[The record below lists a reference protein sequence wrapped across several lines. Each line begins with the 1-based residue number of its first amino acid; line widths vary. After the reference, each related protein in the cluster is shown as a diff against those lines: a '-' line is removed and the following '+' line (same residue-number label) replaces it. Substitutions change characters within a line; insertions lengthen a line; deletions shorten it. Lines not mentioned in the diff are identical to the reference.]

1 MIGSIEVRG
10 LSRTFHTTVRR
21 PGFTGAVR
29 SLVNPER
36 VAKDA
41 VSDITFDVSPGELLA
56 LLGPNGA
63 GKSTT
68 IKMLTGILTPTSGEA
83 RVAGVVP
90 YQERE
95 RNARNIGAVFGQ
107 RTQLWWDLPVRES
120 FAILRDIYDVP
131 EAEHRTRLREF
142 DELLDLS
149 SFWDTRVRH
158 LSLGQRVRSDLA
170 AALLHDPPVVFL
182 DEPTIGMDVV
192 VKEQVREFLRYQVEE
207 RGRTVLLT
215 THDMT
220 EVERLAERVVLIN
233 HGRLVLDGT
242 LDEIRRKFGSTW
254 QVRVTLADPHDARR
268 GAAGDGAGAARRP
281 PGGVRTRR
289 AHGAGHAPGAEAGH
303 RAVRGDRHR
312 PGRGRPGGR
321 DACRVRP
328 GGRRVTV
335 AVLQGW
341 RAARVTPLG
350 ELHTPPR
357 MTAALLRLTVQV
369 VLVASLWHGL
379 YAATGTTAGLSEDQA
394 VTYAVLAVLA
404 TRIRELDQYAGRDT
418 VLQHMHFGTII
429 YWYLRP
435 LPPQRYYALRALG
448 EQLYG
453 LVWVLA
459 GYAICLAAGVVDPPR
474 SAAVAGV
481 FAVSAFL
488 GQWVLYY
495 VMLAIDQLCFW
506 TLRNGAAMLIL
517 IFAQNLLSGVY
528 APLWF
533 FPGLVHHHERLPAV
547 PGDAQC
553 AAVAVRRPNRTV
565 RRGTAVGRTGR
576 LGGGSRPAHPA
587 AVAAGR
593 PARDLAGRLTCR
605 PRLFASSGASPGS
618 TSAPSWSIA
627 PSS

>member
-21 PGFTGAVR
+21 PGFMGAVR

-41 VSDITFDVSPGELLA
+41 VSDITFDVAPGELLA

-120 FAILRDIYDVP
+120 FAILRDIYDIP
-131 EAEHRTRLREF
+131 EDEHRTRLREF

-170 AALLHDPPVVFL
+170 AALLHDPRVVFL

-192 VKEQVREFLRYQVEE
+192 VKEQVREFLRYQVEQ

-254 QVRVTLADPHDARR
+254 QVRVTLADPHTPVEALPGMVLVRR
-268 GAAGDGAGAARRP
+268 EGPQVVFGPDGP
-281 PGGVRTRR
+281 T
-289 AHGAGHAPGAEAGH
+289 APAMHQALKQVIERYEVTDIALDEADLED
-303 RAVRGDRHR
+303 VM
-312 PGRGRPGGR
+312 
-321 DACRVRP
+321 
-328 GGRRVTV
+328 
-335 AVLQGW
+335 
-341 RAARVTPLG
+341 RAAYVQAGG
-350 ELHTPPR
+350 E
-357 MTAALLRLTVQV
+357 
-369 VLVASLWHGL
+369 
-379 YAATGTTAGLSEDQA
+379 
-394 VTYAVLAVLA
+394 
-404 TRIRELDQYAGRDT
+404 
-418 VLQHMHFGTII
+418 
-429 YWYLRP
+429 
-435 LPPQRYYALRALG
+435 
-448 EQLYG
+448 
-453 LVWVLA
+453 
-459 GYAICLAAGVVDPPR
+459 
-474 SAAVAGV
+474 
-481 FAVSAFL
+481 
-488 GQWVLYY
+488 
-495 VMLAIDQLCFW
+495 
-506 TLRNGAAMLIL
+506 
-517 IFAQNLLSGVY
+517 
-528 APLWF
+528 
-533 FPGLVHHHERLPAV
+533 
-547 PGDAQC
+547 
-553 AAVAVRRPNRTV
+553 
-565 RRGTAVGRTGR
+565 
-576 LGGGSRPAHPA
+576 
-587 AVAAGR
+587 
-593 PARDLAGRLTCR
+593 
-605 PRLFASSGASPGS
+605 
-618 TSAPSWSIA
+618 
-627 PSS
+627 